1 MNQMLGTWFEPHW
14 IELLVI
20 LAHIEHFV
28 FKNKLYI
35 KKTTIR

>member
-1 MNQMLGTWFEPHW
+1 MNQKLGTWFETHW

-20 LAHIEHFV
+20 LAPIECFV

-35 KKTTIR
+35 KDNIR